1 MRFIAEDLRKIMA
14 DLGFSTIGEMVGK
27 VDRLDVSNAVDHWK
41 AEGLDFSKI
50 LYKPEIPDLIA
61 GTCFLEDQDH
71 GLAEALDHQL
81 IETCR
86 PALERREPVE
96 FSLPIRNVQRTVGTM
111 LSYEVSRRHGLQ
123 GLAADTI
130 VIHAAGSAGQSFCAF
145 GAPGLTV
152 HIHGDANDY
161 FGKGLSGAK
170 LTIRPPAE
178 SRFKAEENIIIGN
191 VALYGATGGEA
202 FIRGIAGE
210 RFCVRNSGA
219 RAVVEGV
226 GDHGC
231 EYMTGGRVA
240 VLGPT
245 GRNFGAGMSGG
256 IAYVLDESGD
266 FARHGCNTEMVELE
280 KVISPDDTAELQ
292 EMIADHQRH
301 TASELAARILDNWE
315 AVLDQFIKVMPV
327 DYKRALEQLSEKD

>member
-1 MRFIAEDLRKIMA
+1 
-14 DLGFSTIGEMVGK
+14 MVGK
-27 VDRLDVSNAVDHWK
+27 VEMLDVNKAVDHWK
-41 AEGLDFSKI
+41 ADGLDFSNI
-50 LYKPEIPDLIA
+50 LHKPEIPDLVA
-61 GTCFLEDQDH
+61 GTCFIEDQDH

-111 LSYEVSRRHGLQ
+111 LSSEISRRYGLQ
-123 GLAADTI
+123 GLADDTI

-145 GAPGLTV
+145 GAPGLSV

-161 FGKGLSGAK
+161 FGKGLSGAR
-170 LTIRPPAE
+170 LTIRPPE
-178 SRFKAEENIIIGN
+178 GSRFKAEDNIIIGN
-191 VALYGATGGEA
+191 VALYGATAGEA

-219 RAVVEGV
+219 RAVVEGA

-256 IAYVLDESGD
+256 VAYVLDAAGD
-266 FARHGCNTEMVELE
+266 FAQDRCNTEMVDLE
-280 KVISPDDTAELQ
+280 KVDSPDDIAELQ
-292 EMIADHQRH
+292 AMLADHYRY
-301 TASELAARILDNWE
+301 TASTLAAHILDNWV
-315 AVLDQFIKVMPV
+315 AMLDKFVKVMPV
-327 DYKRALEQLSEKD
+327 EYKRALEHLSQNNDRKD